1 MSFSTL
7 DESNQEVNKE
17 TDNVDESEE
26 EGKMSAKE
34 LMSSLPFSKERRHL
48 LFNMMQI

>member
-17 TDNVDESEE
+17 TNNIVESEE
-26 EGKMSAKE
+26 EVKMSTKE
-34 LMSSLPFSKERRHL
+34 LMSSLPFSNEAKDIL
-48 LFNMMQI
+48 LHY